1 MCCILSVLVV
11 VVTDVKH
18 VFVVALLS
26 LFIQRILLDLFIY
39 NVFLAQT
46 LLFKYYFHSVT
57 FFFDQMV
64 AFHGLF
70 PLIFFAPSC
79 QNHLLNPQSKSPEKK
94 RHILG
99 PPSIIII
106 VII

>member
-1 MCCILSVLVV
+1 MCCILDVRVT
-11 VVTDVKH
+11 VVTDVKY
-18 VFVVALLS
+18 VFVVPLLS
-26 LFIQRILLDLFIY
+26 LLIQRILLDLFIY
-39 NVFLAQT
+39 NVFLAET

-79 QNHLLNPQSKSPEKK
+79 QHHLLNPKSKSPKK
-94 RHILG
+94 KG
-99 PPSIIII
+99 TFGTSKYYYYYYYY
-106 VII
+106 